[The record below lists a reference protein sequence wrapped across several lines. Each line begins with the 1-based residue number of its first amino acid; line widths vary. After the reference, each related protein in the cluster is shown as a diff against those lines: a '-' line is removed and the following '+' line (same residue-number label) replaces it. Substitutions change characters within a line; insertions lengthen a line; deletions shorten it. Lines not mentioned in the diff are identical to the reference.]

1 MALAHARTEGTDSR
15 REILRVAEEI
25 FARKGYIGTSTR
37 EIAEAAGV
45 TKGLLFYHFQ
55 SKQRLYLTVIEH
67 LMESLLH
74 LAIPPQPE
82 GVDRRTHVRA
92 FLEGWTDFLAEH
104 PNAIKLLTRELMD
117 EGKFHDKIV
126 DEYIKP
132 LYNFGREFLEAGVAE
147 GVFRPLDPFHFIQ
160 ILGASNTM
168 YFAMMPSYRRIQG
181 EDLYTPEALE
191 HRKRELWRNFARIL
205 ERT

>member
-1 MALAHARTEGTDSR
+1 LAHARTEGTDSR

-55 SKQRLYLTVIEH
+55 SKQLLYLTVIES
-67 LMESLLH
+67 LMESLRH
-74 LAIPPQPE
+74 LAVPPQME
-82 GVDRRTHVRA
+82 GLDRKAHVKA
-92 FLEGWTDFLAEH
+92 FLEGWTDFQALH
-104 PNAIKLLTRELMD
+104 PNALKLLTRELMD
-117 EGKFHDKIV
+117 EGKFHDKII

-132 LYNFGREFLEAGVAE
+132 LYEFGEEFLQAGIDE
-147 GVFRPLDPFHFIQ
+147 GVFRPHDPFQFIQ
-160 ILGASNTM
+160 LLGASNTM
-168 YFAMMPSYRRIQG
+168 YFVMMSFYNRVEG

-191 HRKRELWRNFARIL
+191 HRKRELWRNFSRIL